1 MHLEMGLFHVK
12 LTVIEHKHWIV
23 DYVVELKERIP
34 DLNEYGADQMSY
46 YAEHVVGLF
55 LPRDFFDNFCDYWRE
70 CVRIANEGGR
80 CILNP
85 DGLDN
90 KYFSLSIRRGHVR
103 RIGGNN
109 NGY

>member
-1 MHLEMGLFHVK
+1 ME

-23 DYVVELKERIP
+23 DYVVELRERIP
-34 DLNEYGADQMSY
+34 DLNEYGADQMDYFAGYVTGSM
-46 YAEHVVGLF
+46 VCRGLF
-55 LPRDFFDNFCDYWRE
+55 DYLCDYWRE

-90 KYFSLSIRRGHVR
+90 KYFSLSIRRGHIR
-103 RIGGNN
+103 RLGGNS
-109 NGY
+109 NGN